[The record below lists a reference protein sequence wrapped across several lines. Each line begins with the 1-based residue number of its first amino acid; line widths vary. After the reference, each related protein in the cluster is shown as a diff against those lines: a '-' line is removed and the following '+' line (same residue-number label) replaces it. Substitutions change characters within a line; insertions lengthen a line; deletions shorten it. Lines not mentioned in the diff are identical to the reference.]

1 LGCFTIEPMAHLT
14 ALSISMCSYSGL
26 HSLSP
31 THGKLY
37 ASVLPVLLHSINHHS
52 PWCLYGRKKP
62 VTPLPKRQ
70 QHYRGMNPI
79 VGRVCYTRGYF
90 QGRGS
95 PHSPLVELF
104 NKLNSILVTL

>member
-1 LGCFTIEPMAHLT
+1 MPGSADQ
-14 ALSISMCSYSGL
+14 A
-26 HSLSP
+26 
-31 THGKLY
+31 
-37 ASVLPVLLHSINHHS
+37 AARVA
-52 PWCLYGRKKP
+52 
-62 VTPLPKRQ
+62 
-70 QHYRGMNPI
+70 PI

>member
-1 LGCFTIEPMAHLT
+1 MECVVFPFWLILGSVCGRTCGVGAAWRYVPTVT
-14 ALSISMCSYSGL
+14 AEYALR
-26 HSLSP
+26 
-31 THGKLY
+31 K
-37 ASVLPVLLHSINHHS
+37 ASVWLSQCVMMAGLLTVDG
-52 PWCLYGRKKP
+52 LG
-62 VTPLPKRQ
+62 
-70 QHYRGMNPI
+70 

>member
-1 LGCFTIEPMAHLT
+1 VRGHVAAGFAAFTYNVIRSRSARAHPWFETGSAAEQLR
-14 ALSISMCSYSGL
+14 SSQGV
-26 HSLSP
+26 
-31 THGKLY
+31 
-37 ASVLPVLLHSINHHS
+37 SVTV
-52 PWCLYGRKKP
+52 R
-62 VTPLPKRQ
+62 
-70 QHYRGMNPI
+70 YRI